1 MSNNILHCIGEF
13 IEMKEEFAKPAVRAI
28 IEHEI
33 NGEKYILMQ
42 ERQKENSLNTN
53 GLLELPGGK
62 IRKYENIF
70 DALKREVFEETGL
83 TITHSCIPS
92 NSYHNI
98 TSGCETIGFLPFCIT
113 QNLNKCYSLIVLT
126 FICQATGD
134 LLTETNESCN
144 IHWKKIDDLKQQIKE
159 MPQLFFPLDIISL
172 SKYIQEFFS
181 K

>member
-1 MSNNILHCIGEF
+1 
-13 IEMKEEFAKPAVRAI
+13 MKEEFAKPAVRAI
-28 IEHEI
+28 IEREI

-83 TITHSCIPS
+83 TITHSCISS

-172 SKYIQEFFS
+172 SKYIQEFF
-181 K
+181 